1 MSRTEHNRKRNSGD
15 KPKHTM
21 QKFCLFVHYSS
32 EIVNAIKKYRCECMT
47 MKEIMNRNQSLLRK
61 QRS

>member
-1 MSRTEHNRKRNSGD
+1 
-15 KPKHTM
+15 M

-47 MKEIMNRNQSLLRK
+47 MKENMNRYQSLVRK
-61 QRS
+61 QQS